1 MCVVNQPDSNDA
13 EYFDS
18 FGVQPN
24 DVVIDYMKMSG
35 KGIVYSDNHIQ
46 DVDSIMCGYYVCY
59 FILERAKGRPMR
71 EILLDFS
78 NPEANKQM
86 IEMFA
91 GASTGGG
98 TKWKEQLADELHKP
112 VKRKFK

>member
-1 MCVVNQPDSNDA
+1 MCV
-13 EYFDS
+13 
-18 FGVQPN
+18 
-24 DVVIDYMKMSG
+24 
-35 KGIVYSDNHIQ
+35 
-46 DVDSIMCGYYVCY
+46 YYVCY

-78 NPEANKQM
+78 NPEANEQM

-91 GASTGGG
+91 VARTGGG

-112 VKRKFK
+112 VKKKV

>member
-1 MCVVNQPDSNDA
+1 
-13 EYFDS
+13 
-18 FGVQPN
+18 
-24 DVVIDYMKMSG
+24 MKTSG
-35 KGIVYSDNHIQ
+35 KVLVYSDNHIQ

-71 EILLDFS
+71 DILLDFS
-78 NPEANKQM
+78 SPETNEQI

-91 GASTGGG
+91 VARTGGG

-112 VKRKFK
+112 VKRKFRRRRVITNSVDDIWSADLVDM